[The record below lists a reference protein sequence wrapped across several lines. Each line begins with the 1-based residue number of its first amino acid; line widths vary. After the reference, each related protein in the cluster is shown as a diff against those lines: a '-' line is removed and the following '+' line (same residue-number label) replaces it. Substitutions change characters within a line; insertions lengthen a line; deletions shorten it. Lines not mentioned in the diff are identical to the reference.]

1 MPEYETEIKAI
12 LSVPSVAAVMPAYEH
27 ETEWTKQ
34 VRAGVDRGVR
44 PVRVARYVYLCTAS
58 QYSNDMKDKSRD

>member
-34 VRAGVDRGVR
+34 VRESESDPCYCVESIVAQYI
-44 PVRVARYVYLCTAS
+44 PVLLV
-58 QYSNDMKDKSRD
+58 